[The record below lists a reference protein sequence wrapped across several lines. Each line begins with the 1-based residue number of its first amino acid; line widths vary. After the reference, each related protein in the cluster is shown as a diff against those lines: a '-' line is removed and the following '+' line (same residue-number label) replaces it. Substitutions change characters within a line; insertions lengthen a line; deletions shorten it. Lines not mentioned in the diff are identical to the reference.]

1 MSRPA
6 CRMIVAVALLALTAC
21 DKPSAPGGES
31 PTREPASSAT
41 TVALPA
47 SASAAAPS
55 AAAAMET
62 PPPAP
67 SAALSVASATPAPT
81 NPRGAASHATADAG
95 KVPDVVPTVATLKPA
110 SKHVAGNHFEI
121 DVASPGCRAATDC
134 VMTIN
139 LQPTSGFHVN
149 KEYPYKFTAVATPN
163 VTFLGKGDASVFSR
177 ASGDFAEASPTSG
190 VMTVRFKPAGPGEVS
205 LTGTYKLSVCS
216 ADQCQ
221 IEQQAI
227 ALTVTVL

>member
-1 MSRPA
+1 MPKRTVIVVSA
-6 CRMIVAVALLALTAC
+6 LVLLASAMVAVVAC
-21 DKPSAPGGES
+21 DKSGGGKSE
-31 PTREPASSAT
+31 PTSSSASAAST
-41 TVALPA
+41 APTPLA
-47 SASAAAPS
+47 SASAVDTAVSS
-55 AAAAMET
+55 AAV
-62 PPPAP
+62 
-67 SAALSVASATPAPT
+67 SV
-81 NPRGAASHATADAG
+81 
-95 KVPDVVPTVATLKPA
+95 
-110 SKHVAGNHFEI
+110 
-121 DVASPGCRAATDC
+121 VASPPSPPSSAATASGHVAPKASASAKGVTARVPGKNFVLDATSTGCRVDAQCA
-134 VMTIN
+134 MTIR
-139 LQPTSGFHVN
+139 LQTSGDYHVN